1 MNSVTVVIFL
11 TSSLGLAI
19 FISAANPVFPWGLA
33 SLYTSAWIFQEPRG
47 FPKINET
54 VLFHKSFGGE
64 KIVPCHHSVPCID
77 YTAAALL
84 LQLVLTGSAWQ
95 LDLESGCGSIK
106 TFNKIILKEKKKT
119 HPAVGSWLTFAP
131 RLPLWVQV
139 PQPLRW
145 CTRRLQSESSF
156 VLICI
161 LVAQSLLQTN
171 LQHPVWAAGPP
182 SFPLTQRPYVEPM
195 WKPRSSWWDALEA
208 LIYLFC

>member
-33 SLYTSAWIFQEPRG
+33 SLYTSTWIFQEPRG

-77 YTAAALL
+77 STAAALL

-106 TFNKIILKEKKKT
+106 TFNKIILKEKKNSSCSGLMIDLCSQAAPLGPGS
-119 HPAVGSWLTFAP
+119 PAFKVMHTSTSEWELLSSHMYACHSVTAANKASAPSSGSW
-131 RLPLWVQV
+131 
-139 PQPLRW
+139 
-145 CTRRLQSESSF
+145 
-156 VLICI
+156 
-161 LVAQSLLQTN
+161 
-171 LQHPVWAAGPP
+171 AA
-182 SFPLTQRPYVEPM
+182 
-195 WKPRSSWWDALEA
+195 
-208 LIYLFC
+208 

>member
-33 SLYTSAWIFQEPRG
+33 SLYTSTWIFQEPRG

-106 TFNKIILKEKKKT
+106 TFNKIILKEKKKNSSCSGLMINLCSQAAPLGPGS
-119 HPAVGSWLTFAP
+119 PAFKVMHTSTSEWELLSSHMYACHSVTAANKAPAPSLGSW
-131 RLPLWVQV
+131 
-139 PQPLRW
+139 
-145 CTRRLQSESSF
+145 
-156 VLICI
+156 
-161 LVAQSLLQTN
+161 
-171 LQHPVWAAGPP
+171 
-182 SFPLTQRPYVEPM
+182 
-195 WKPRSSWWDALEA
+195 EA
-208 LIYLFC
+208 